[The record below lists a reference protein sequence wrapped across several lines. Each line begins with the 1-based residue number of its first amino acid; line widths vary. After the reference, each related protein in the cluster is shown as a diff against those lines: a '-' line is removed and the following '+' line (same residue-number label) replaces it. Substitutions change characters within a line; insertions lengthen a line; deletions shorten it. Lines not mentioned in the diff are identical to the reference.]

1 MDRRSK
7 HFLHAGVFG
16 VLLTALAL
24 IFTALLIRNVSV
36 FLQAEPQFQAIF
48 SQIRRAELGYPVWL
62 MVPQG
67 GICLL
72 ASWLWQRKKQLAGI
86 AVLLGGGILML
97 LCALYFTRVNGIL
110 FGDVM
115 VSLVQVLM
123 KGGLDL

>member
-1 MDRRSK
+1 MDRRPK
-7 HFLHAGVFG
+7 LYLFAGLFG

-24 IFTALLIRNVSV
+24 IFAALLIRNISV

-48 SQIRRAELGYPVWL
+48 AQIRGAELGYPVW
-62 MVPQG
+62 MVIPQG
-67 GICLL
+67 IICLL
-72 ASWLWQRKKQLAGI
+72 ALWLWQRKKRLAGI
-86 AVLLGGGILML
+86 VMVLGGGILML

-123 KGGLDL
+123 KGGLEL